1 MIPIDHHALLS
12 DQRGIALLD
21 PLGSVVWLC
30 APQPDGPPVFGSIL
44 DARAGVFSIVPLEG
58 ERKEQ
63 RYEGDTLIVRTRY
76 QGIELVDFLDV
87 TCERG
92 SRLVRR
98 IEGKGTV
105 LIRFAPRPDL
115 GAQPVTLVADDEG
128 GIQVEGTDV
137 RLIASDPI
145 GFELQEAEGPAGTTH
160 QEISAVVDVDGVL
173 VLELLLGADAAAED
187 ELTRRRTTAR
197 HWAQWAK
204 KLTLPSLGAA
214 QARAKDDLVARSA
227 LTLRALVHQPT
238 GAILAAGTCSLP
250 ETLGGE
256 RNWDYRYCWPRD
268 AAYTASALARVGDPS
283 VGVGLL
289 DWLCALHDDLEQ
301 ADMLEPLYTVRGE
314 HLPGEVLR
322 PELTGYAGSQ
332 PVRIGNGAAGQVQLD
347 VFGPVVDLCA
357 VLEEEGV
364 TLEDRHLGFIRE
376 LLDAVLRSWDRAGHG
391 VWELR
396 ARERDHLYSRG
407 MCWEA
412 LTRGAKV
419 LEAHG
424 QDAAGYRDAAER
436 IRAQVNAKGFNEAR
450 GAYTMAYGEP
460 ALDAAVLKLIGAGLF
475 DSAEREKQTVLAI
488 ADELQRGPT
497 VYRYL
502 MEDGLEGEEGG
513 FFICAFW
520 LVDALFAIG
529 EQDRART
536 LFADLCALSGPL
548 GLYAEEY
555 EPQKKL
561 ALGNFPQAY
570 SHLAL
575 LDTARRLAPQPR

>member
-12 DQRGIALLD
+12 DHKGIALLD

-30 APQPDGPPVFGSIL
+30 APEPDGPPIFGALL
-44 DARAGVFSIVPLEG
+44 DERAGAFSIVPLEG
-58 ERKEQ
+58 ERREQ
-63 RYEGDTLIVRTRY
+63 RYEGQTQIVRTRY
-76 QGIELVDFLDV
+76 AGLELVDFLDV
-87 TCERG
+87 TCARG
-92 SRLVRR
+92 SRLIRR
-98 IEGKGTV
+98 VEGKGTV

-115 GAQPVTLVADDEG
+115 GAQPTKLIADDEG
-128 GIQVEGTDV
+128 GIQIEGTDV
-137 RLIASDPI
+137 RLIASQPI
-145 GFELQEAEGPAGTTH
+145 GFELQEAEGPGGTTH
-160 QEISAVVDVDGVL
+160 QEISAVVDVEGVL
-173 VLELLLGADAAAED
+173 VLELLLGADVADDD
-187 ELTRRRTTAR
+187 EVTRRRTTAR
-197 HWAQWAK
+197 HWAQWSK
-204 KLTLPSLGAA
+204 TLTLPSLGPA
-214 QARAKDDLVARSA
+214 QARARDDLVVRSA
-227 LTLRALVHQPT
+227 LTLRSLVHMPT
-238 GAILAAGTCSLP
+238 GAILAAATCSLP

-268 AAYTASALARVGDPS
+268 AAYTASALARVGDTS

-289 DWLCALHDDLEQ
+289 DWLCARHDDLEQ

-314 HLPGEVLR
+314 HLPGETLR
-322 PELTGYAGSQ
+322 PELAGYAGSQ

-364 TLEDRHLGFIRE
+364 RLEGRHLSFIHE
-376 LLDAVLRSWDRAGHG
+376 LLDAVLRAWDRPGHG

-396 ARERDHLYSRG
+396 ARERHHVYSRG

-419 LEAHG
+419 LQAHG
-424 QDAAGYRDAAER
+424 QDASTYLEAAAA
-436 IRAQVNAKGFNEAR
+436 IRRQVNERGFHEER
-450 GAYTMAYGEP
+450 GAFTMAYGEP
-460 ALDAAVLKLIGAGLF
+460 ALDAAVLKLIGSGLF
-475 DSAEREKQTVLAI
+475 EDAERERKTVLAI

-497 VYRYL
+497 VFRYL
-502 MEDGLEGEEGG
+502 MDDGLEGEEGG

-520 LVDALFAIG
+520 LVDALWVIG
-529 EQDRART
+529 EQARARA

-555 EPQKKL
+555 EPTKKV
-561 ALGNFPQAY
+561 ALGNYPQAY

-575 LDTARRLAPQPR
+575 LDTARRLAPKR